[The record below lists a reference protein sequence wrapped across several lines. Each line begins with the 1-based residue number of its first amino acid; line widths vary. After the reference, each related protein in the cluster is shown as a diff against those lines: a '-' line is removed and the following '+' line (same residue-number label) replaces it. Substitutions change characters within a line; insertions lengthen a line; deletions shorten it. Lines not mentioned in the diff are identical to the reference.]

1 MVKKHQTLEQALE
14 DYAQTIHQ
22 LANSSRL
29 MVTSEHPER
38 SEVTHRPL
46 IMRDDQLLIRSSSL
60 YSCPVARS
68 KLRWADMF
76 SFTNSS
82 SDNKK

>member
-1 MVKKHQTLEQALE
+1 MFVTQDEQSALAMVKKHQILEQALE

-38 SEVTHRPL
+38 S
-46 IMRDDQLLIRSSSL
+46 RSTS
-60 YSCPVARS
+60 
-68 KLRWADMF
+68 
-76 SFTNSS
+76 
-82 SDNKK
+82 

>member
-1 MVKKHQTLEQALE
+1 MGEIKVNALSQPYVWRKCDNFLLVSQDEQIALVMVKKHQTLEQALE

-38 SEVTHRPL
+38 
-46 IMRDDQLLIRSSSL
+46 
-60 YSCPVARS
+60 
-68 KLRWADMF
+68 
-76 SFTNSS
+76 
-82 SDNKK
+82 

>member
-1 MVKKHQTLEQALE
+1 MCVCVCVLQDEQSAMVMVKKHQILEQALE

-38 SEVTHRPL
+38 SEVTEGSTRAESP
-46 IMRDDQLLIRSSSL
+46 I
-60 YSCPVARS
+60 PNV
-68 KLRWADMF
+68 
-76 SFTNSS
+76 
-82 SDNKK
+82 

>member
-1 MVKKHQTLEQALE
+1 MSESHIFKETDNFLFVLQDEQSALVMVKKHQTLEQALE

-38 SEVTHRPL
+38 
-46 IMRDDQLLIRSSSL
+46 
-60 YSCPVARS
+60 CG
-68 KLRWADMF
+68 
-76 SFTNSS
+76 
-82 SDNKK
+82 

>member
-1 MVKKHQTLEQALE
+1 MCVVVPLQCVLSKPDNFLLAYQDEQSALVMVKKHQTLEQALE

-38 SEVTHRPL
+38 
-46 IMRDDQLLIRSSSL
+46 
-60 YSCPVARS
+60 
-68 KLRWADMF
+68 
-76 SFTNSS
+76 
-82 SDNKK
+82 